1 MFGKRGSRDSDPFGA
16 GASPDSVEWDAIRQA
31 RKAHH
36 TTGVKILMLLVVFVS
51 VLSMGVAW
59 KSSRMASD
67 TLDAVNARM
76 SQSQSDTPGREAA
89 LDAVYS
95 WLSGSGTPMPDGW
108 ANLQWAGVRTV
119 GQGKDG
125 GAEYVHDFTF
135 TGLSDGRTRRC
146 SQLVSVADGVAGAV
160 GSPSLFALPVDS
172 SSVGGSGAPDGYRS
186 VGGGSNVADAVDAWA
201 KAWIGGDS
209 KALTVLVGD
218 PDSSHAFMP
227 AGLGVFVSASVDW
240 SVWCDAQGNVSDAGS
255 GWSAVGVT
263 VRFTPNRVKQDAGGT
278 VGEASTSVTVLVRDP
293 SSGSARVVD
302 WGALGVVKGL
312 HEYGEA
318 LDAGVVSDASMPSAS
333 ASASTASSDVDSL
346 E

>member
-1 MFGKRGSRDSDPFGA
+1 MFGKRDSDIDPFGA
-16 GASPDSVEWDAIRQA
+16 GANPDSVEWDAIRQA

-36 TTGVKILMLLVVFVS
+36 VMGVKILMLLVVFMS

-67 TLDAVNARM
+67 TLNAVSQRM
-76 SQSQSDTPGREAA
+76 SQSQSDSPGRETA

-95 WLSGSGTPMPDGW
+95 WLSGSGSPAPDGY
-108 ANLQWAGVRTV
+108 ANLQWAGVRNV
-119 GQGKDG
+119 GAGKDG
-125 GAEYVHDFTF
+125 GVEYVHDFTF

-146 SQLVSVADGVAGAV
+146 SQLVSVADGVADAV
-160 GSPSLFALPVDS
+160 GSPSLFAMPVGS
-172 SSVGGSGAPDGYRS
+172 SGASGSGAPDGYRS
-186 VGGGSNVADAVDAWA
+186 VGGGSNIEDAVDAWA

-227 AGLGVFVSASVDW
+227 AGFGVFESASVDW
-240 SVWCDAQGNVSDAGS
+240 SVWCDSQGNVSDADS

-263 VRFTPNRVKQDAGGT
+263 VRFTPNRVRQSDASGV
-278 VGEASTSVTVLVRDP
+278 VGESSTSVTVLVRDP

-312 HEYGEA
+312 REFGEA
-318 LDAGVVSDASMPSAS
+318 LDAGVVSDAGSPSAS
-333 ASASTASSDVDSL
+333 VSVSDSNV